1 MLMTDE
7 TSAAPVAGSI
17 REIVLNQIYLK
28 DCSYEAPNGPRIPS
42 PDWNPKINVNMNT
55 AANELGNDLREV
67 VLTVTVEAKVGDVTA
82 FLVEVKQAGVFTLRN
97 LAQDELRR
105 TVSSLCP
112 EILFPYVRAEVGN
125 LIQKGGFPPFLLPPV
140 SFDSLYAQSIK
151 AQQEQQPGA
160 AVN

>member
-1 MLMTDE
+1 MPMTDE
-7 TSAAPVAGSI
+7 TSAAPVAGAN
-17 REIVLNQIYLK
+17 REIILNQIYLK
-28 DCSYEAPNGPRIPS
+28 DCSFEAPNGPRIPT

-55 AANELGNDLREV
+55 ASNELGNDLREV
-67 VLTVTVEAKVGDVTA
+67 VLTVTVEAKVGDLTA

-112 EILFPYVRAEVGN
+112 EVLFPYVRAEVGN

-140 SFDSLYAQSIK
+140 SFDSLYVQSMK
-151 AQQEQQPGA
+151 TQQEQQTNPA
-160 AVN
+160 IN

>member
-1 MLMTDE
+1 MTDE
-7 TSAAPVAGSI
+7 PSATPAANAN
-17 REIVLNQIYLK
+17 REVILNQIYLK
-28 DCSYEAPNGPRIPS
+28 DCSYEAPNGPRIPTQE
-42 PDWNPKINVNMNT
+42 WNPKINVNMNT
-55 AANELGNDLREV
+55 ASNELSKDLCEV
-67 VLTVTVEAKVGDVTA
+67 VLTVTVEAKVGEVTA

-140 SFDSLYAQSIK
+140 SFDSLYAQSMK
-151 AQQEQQPGA
+151 AQQEQQAGPA
-160 AVN
+160 IN

>member
-1 MLMTDE
+1 MTDE
-7 TSAAPVAGSI
+7 MSPAPAADAG
-17 REIVLNQIYLK
+17 REIILNQIYLK
-28 DCSYEAPNGPRIPS
+28 DCSYEAPNGPRIPTQE
-42 PDWNPKINVNMNT
+42 WNPKINVNMNT
-55 AANELGNDLREV
+55 ATNDLGQDLREV
-67 VLTVTVEAKVGDVTA
+67 VLTVTVEAKVGDATA

-140 SFDSLYAQSIK
+140 SFDSLYAQSVK
-151 AQQEQQPGA
+151 AQQEPQAGPS
-160 AVN
+160 VN